1 MTLAAPPSTIHLRI
15 YKHTANLHQPHKL
28 KILKTLHTRCRRRC
42 HSIFSSSAP
51 STFSTS
57 RSSRAEMVNVLKLL
71 QSQSKLSHQ
80 EISDLQKA
88 THFDKKEL
96 QQWYKGG
103 FALFAS
109 LSLLLSRWTSVRS
122 GLCLFHCGQAPYLP
136 PSLPCAWLTL
146 SSHIIRLPQRLSHR
160 PTHEIRIPKD
170 LPTILPL
177 WRSDLLRR
185 IRVQRL
191 RQRQVR
197 QYRLQRVHM
206 CPECHESW
214 ADGG

>member
-1 MTLAAPPSTIHLRI
+1 
-15 YKHTANLHQPHKL
+15 
-28 KILKTLHTRCRRRC
+28 
-42 HSIFSSSAP
+42 
-51 STFSTS
+51 
-57 RSSRAEMVNVLKLL
+57 MVNVLKLL

-103 FALFAS
+103 FGCVSFS
-109 LSLLLSRWTSVRS
+109 LSPSLA
-122 GLCLFHCGQAPYLP
+122 GQAVSSICVSSPADNHP
-136 PSLPCAWLTL
+136 TFLPCAWLTL
-146 SSHIIRLPQRLSHR
+146 SPRITRFPQRLSHR
-160 PTHEIRIPKD
+160 PTHEIRVSEN

-177 WRSDLLRR
+177 WRPDLLCR

-191 RQRQVR
+191 RQRQER
-197 QYRLQRVHM
+197 QHRLQGVHM
-206 CPECHESW
+206 CPQCHESR

>member
-1 MTLAAPPSTIHLRI
+1 MNLVHPVLPILHT
-15 YKHTANLHQPHKL
+15 YNHTAKTHNIHRTHK
-28 KILKTLHTRCRRRC
+28 LKTLHPRCRRRC
-42 HSIFSSSAP
+42 RSIFSSAP
-51 STFSTS
+51 YTYYTS
-57 RSSRAEMVNVLKLL
+57 RSRAEMVNVLKLL